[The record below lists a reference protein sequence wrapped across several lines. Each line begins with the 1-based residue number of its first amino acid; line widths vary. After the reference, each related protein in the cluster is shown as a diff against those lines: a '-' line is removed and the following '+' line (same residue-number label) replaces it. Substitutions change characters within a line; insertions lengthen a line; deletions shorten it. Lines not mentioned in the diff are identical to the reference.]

1 MAFTRR
7 FQETDSETKSE
18 LNALL
23 CLDDSNV
30 GSRGFSEQAWSWS
43 LSGLGIK
50 GTTIFRNSMEP
61 GGEMFSTTT
70 SDLPGKRGDL
80 LKITL

>member
-1 MAFTRR
+1 M
-7 FQETDSETKSE
+7 
-18 LNALL
+18 
-23 CLDDSNV
+23 
-30 GSRGFSEQAWSWS
+30 
-43 LSGLGIK
+43 SGLGIK